1 MRPVLD
7 PIVSHVNRIMT
18 ELIALKRT
26 TGLILAVS
34 GGLDSLVLLHSAAMM
49 HDQWPFRFHVATF
62 DHGWRAESAMDAVF
76 VHEMAAQL
84 GLDCTIGRMIIPD
97 KTPLGREAAAR
108 TARYDFLAQVA
119 QAQGADA
126 IVTAHHADDQTET
139 ILLHL
144 LRGTGTHG
152 LQGMMPYTRLPGSD
166 TLWLMRPLLEISRD
180 ELAAYA
186 QRHHLTP
193 RHDVSND
200 DPRYQRNALRQEI
213 VPQLKRFNPKFT
225 QNLIRLASIVR
236 DEQDYMT
243 QELQRGLLH
252 YAEKSS
258 DRWMI
263 ERQRF
268 WQAHISLQKRCIW
281 QAAQTLSKTP
291 QDVTH
296 ERIMAAVTMIREKRV
311 GAKIEVPGGVIVR
324 LNRTHL
330 IIEHRDMPSQTEVA
344 DSD

>member
-7 PIVSHVNRIMT
+7 PIVSHLTHMMT
-18 ELIALKRT
+18 ELTALKKT

-34 GGLDSLVLLHSAAMM
+34 GGLDSLVLLHSLARQR
-49 HDQWPFRFHVATF
+49 DQWPFRLHVATF
-62 DHGWRAESAMDAVF
+62 DHGWRSEAAQDVLF
-76 VHEMAAQL
+76 VQEMAAQL
-84 GLDCTIGRMIIPD
+84 GLDCTIGHMIAPD

-108 TARYDFLAQVA
+108 TARYDFFAQVA
-119 QAQGADA
+119 HTQGADS
-126 IVTAHHADDQTET
+126 IVTAHHADDQIET

-152 LQGMMPYTRLPGSD
+152 LQGMSPYTRLPGYD
-166 TLWLMRPLLEISRD
+166 TLWLMRPLLDISRD
-180 ELAAYA
+180 KLAAYA
-186 QRHHLTP
+186 QRHTLIP

-225 QNLIRLASIVR
+225 QNLIRLSSIVR

-243 QELQRGLLH
+243 QELQRGLLR
-252 YAEKSS
+252 YAEQSP

-263 ERQRF
+263 ERHRF
-268 WQAHISLQKRCIW
+268 WQEHIALQKRYVW
-281 QAAQTLSKTP
+281 QAAQSLSKTP

-311 GAKIEVPGGVIVR
+311 GAKIEIPGDVIVR

-330 IIEHRDMPSQTEVA
+330 IIEQRD
-344 DSD
+344 